1 MHTPPR
7 KSHGKTDEARACER
21 ARYLTRYTARCERER
36 GGGCTGGERERKK
49 ETERESEAERER
61 LSSEVSLS
69 ERSVCLCLCQEREM
83 PFRKRER
90 CLCKRETE
98 TARERDLFLSRWLPR
113 RVVIPQDLS
122 CSSLE
127 RRRSARARD
136 FHREGNAERGHA
148 LSRIEALWAGVCE
161 GRVRLAETR

>member
-1 MHTPPR
+1 
-7 KSHGKTDEARACER
+7 
-21 ARYLTRYTARCERER
+21 
-36 GGGCTGGERERKK
+36 
-49 ETERESEAERER
+49 
-61 LSSEVSLS
+61 
-69 ERSVCLCLCQEREM
+69 M
-83 PFRKRER
+83 PFRERER

-136 FHREGNAERGHA
+136 FHREGVKGTPNVVTHSPELRRYGLECERDAFALRRHA
-148 LSRIEALWAGVCE
+148 KSPGLV
-161 GRVRLAETR
+161 